1 MAEQLKFLEIAR
13 MLNQKQPMPVIL
25 KNLGVSG
32 HDVAKVKE
40 MIENGLIV
48 FNPDG
53 EPRFTIPF
61 TKIRA
66 ITTGRFR
73 KRTLTPEELSRLTV
87 VEAHQEALAEEARNQ
102 TDAYLILGRA
112 IWQAFNAWAVK
123 HGYTLEDIR
132 NMPIHKI
139 IIEAL
144 DKADE
149 YDHIKPEYEQLKAEV
164 EYLRQKLD
172 PLIRLKDVTAKLPET
187 ILTLAYLQE
196 LGADVQPIAKF
207 IDQALTK
214 YVVGP
219 TSGEGERA

>member
-1 MAEQLKFLEIAR
+1 MAGELKFLEIAR
-13 MLNQKQPMPVIL
+13 MLNQKQPIPVIL

-40 MIENGLIV
+40 MIENGVIV

-53 EPRFTIPF
+53 EPRFTIPL
-61 TKIRA
+61 TKIKA
-66 ITTGRFR
+66 ITTGRLR

-139 IIEAL
+139 IIEAIILKEALRLLGREDCKDVIEVFQQHKLIINFVHQYINLL
-144 DKADE
+144 DSPQSGVNI
-149 YDHIKPEYEQLKAEV
+149 IKELRKLIDLHYEKEEAEIFPRILKL
-164 EYLRQKLD
+164 YLREK
-172 PLIRLKDVTAKLPET
+172 
-187 ILTLAYLQE
+187 
-196 LGADVQPIAKF
+196 
-207 IDQALTK
+207 
-214 YVVGP
+214 
-219 TSGEGERA
+219 SG